1 MNPRASLLLTAALWL
16 SVLGLLA
23 AHSLRHDRQWDWTA
37 GQRNTLTSAS
47 RDLLASMPDPVQATA
62 YVFPDA
68 DSQRDIRARFA
79 PYQREKTNFSLH
91 FVDPATAPQT
101 VRELGIAQSGE
112 VLLDYQGRRESL
124 TTLSEAEISAAL
136 QRLSHADAAL
146 IVFAAGHGE
155 RDPEGSGPSSYSA
168 LAGLLRDKGLA
179 LRRVVLATQELPPQ
193 TSLLVLAAPQASLLP
208 GELERIRTWL
218 DAGGKLLWLSDPH
231 LPPLPELAAALS
243 LDMLP
248 GTLIYQDYE
257 LLGSG
262 HPAMALVATY
272 PDHPVTRRLDALT
285 AFPLAG
291 ALQGLDDSPW
301 QLRPLLRSVERS
313 WLESGPIEG
322 SLVYDS
328 GTDRLGPLSLGL
340 ALRRERGG
348 ADQRVAVIADSDFA
362 SDAYIHQLGN
372 RAFAIALFQ
381 WLLARDAQIHID
393 LPPAPDSSLQLSPLA
408 TRLLGLSW
416 VLLLPGLLLGVG
428 LWRWRRRSQRR

>member
-1 MNPRASLLLTAALWL
+1 MNPRASLLLTALLWL

-47 RDLLASMPDPVQATA
+47 RDLLASLPDPIQATA

-68 DSQRDIRARFA
+68 DTQRDIRARFA
-79 PYQREKTNFSLH
+79 PYQREKPNFSLH

-112 VLLDYQGRRESL
+112 VRLEYQGRSETLS
-124 TTLSEAEISAAL
+124 TLSEPEISAAL
-136 QRLSHADAAL
+136 QRLAHADAAL
-146 IVFAAGHGE
+146 IVFAAGHRE
-155 RDPEGSGPSSYSA
+155 RDPEGSGPASYAA

-179 LRRVVLATQELPPQ
+179 VRRVVLATSELPEQ
-193 TSLLVLAAPQASLLP
+193 TSLLVLAAPQAGLLP
-208 GELERIRTWL
+208 GELERIRAFL
-218 DAGGKLLWLSDPH
+218 DAGGKLLWLTDPQ
-231 LPPLPELAAALS
+231 LPQLPELESALG
-243 LDMLP
+243 LQVLP

-262 HPAMALVATY
+262 HPAMALVASY
-272 PDHPVTRRLDALT
+272 PDHPVTRRLDAIT

-291 ALQGLDDSPW
+291 ALQAQDGGDW
-301 QLRPLLRSVERS
+301 QVRPLLRSVERS
-313 WLESGPIEG
+313 WLETGPIEG

-328 GTDRLGPLSLGL
+328 GSDRLGPLSMGL
-340 ALRRERGG
+340 ALRRQQSGV
-348 ADQRVAVIADSDFA
+348 DQRAAVIADSDFA

-372 RAFAIALFQ
+372 RVFAMGLFQ

-408 TRLLGLSW
+408 TRLLGLGW
-416 VLLLPGLLLGVG
+416 VLLLPALLLGAG
-428 LWRWRRRSQRR
+428 LWRWRRRSLRR